1 MNKTY
6 IAIGAIIAAVA
17 VIFGAMGAHWLK
29 HNISMTDLQNFE
41 TGVRYQMYHAL
52 GILLLGLIQR
62 RFTGVILHLAFHF
75 FWIGIMLF
83 SGSIYLLS
91 TASFSGLYVDWL
103 GPVTPLGGVLLILG
117 WVLIAFT
124 AISQFKED

>member
-6 IAIGAIIAAVA
+6 IAIGAIVAAVA

-29 HNISMTDLQNFE
+29 AHISMADLQNFE

-52 GILLLGLIQR
+52 GMLLLGLIQP
-62 RFTGVILHLAFHF
+62 RFTGILLHLAFHF
-75 FWIGIMLF
+75 FWIGTLLF
-83 SGSIYLLS
+83 SGSIYVLS
-91 TASFSGLYVDWL
+91 TANFSGINVGWI
-103 GPVTPLGGVLLILG
+103 GPITPIGGVLLILG
-117 WVLIAFT
+117 WVLIAYT